1 MGILSLIKKVI
12 AFFFFFKADQWAWLQ
27 KESDEAQTF
36 Q

>member
-12 AFFFFFKADQWAWLQ
+12 AVIFFKEDQWAWLQ
-27 KESDEAQTF
+27 KSDEAQTF

>member
-12 AFFFFFKADQWAWLQ
+12 AVIFFKKKDQWAWLQ
-27 KESDEAQTF
+27 KSDEAQTF